1 MIGAPL
7 LPAQCNRSERVH
19 KALFRTRTE
28 AKEAVFEY
36 AEVFYDRHRLP
47 SALGYCT
54 PAEARAS
61 MEEITM
67 RAAARSGRE
76 PLSLKE

>member
-36 AEVFYDRHRLP
+36 TEVFYDRHRLP
-47 SALGYCT
+47 SALDAPGPRHGLAWRRLPC
-54 PAEARAS
+54 ALRREVVVN
-61 MEEITM
+61 
-67 RAAARSGRE
+67 RSA
-76 PLSLKE
+76 